1 MPDSE
6 MMKLETLRKLDPRTD
21 FFKLISWLLTVLNLN
36 VFFEQLRIDEQFF
49 FNFGV
54 SNKTFLGFRSFL
66 ILFVKF

>member
-49 FNFGV
+49 
-54 SNKTFLGFRSFL
+54 L
-66 ILFVKF
+66 ISGSQIKPF